1 LLQLS
6 AAEEDTHEEGIESGD
21 TDELPFAAT
30 TTSIFSLHTRPKT
43 KKQKKYNLRLSPTH
57 FRQSQ
62 TSQKRLMTAAA
73 AAAAAE
79 Q

>member
-6 AAEEDTHEEGIESGD
+6 AAEEDTHDEGIESED
-21 TDELPFAAT
+21 TDELTTFAAT
-30 TTSIFSLHTRPKT
+30 TTSIFSLHTRPKQKN
-43 KKQKKYNLRLSPTH
+43 KKNTTSVYSLTTP
-57 FRQSQ
+57 RQSQ

-73 AAAAAE
+73 AAE

>member
-1 LLQLS
+1 LGDFLLQLS

-30 TTSIFSLHTRPKT
+30 TTSIFSYTHDQKQ

-57 FRQSQ
+57 SSTITDFSE
-62 TSQKRLMTAAA
+62 TLDDCCCCC
-73 AAAAAE
+73 
-79 Q
+79 